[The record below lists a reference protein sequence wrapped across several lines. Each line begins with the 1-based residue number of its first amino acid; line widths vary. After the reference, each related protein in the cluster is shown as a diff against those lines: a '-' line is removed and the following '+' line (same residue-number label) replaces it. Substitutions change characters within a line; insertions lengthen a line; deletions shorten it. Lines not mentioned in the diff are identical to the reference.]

1 MAVTP
6 VASYPNILKYGTK
19 ANYLAIQNKSADV
32 LYFCTDS
39 KEIFKGTINMTDNI
53 VYLGNADTKPTA
65 ANAIPGKLYFNGVN
79 GSNTWEVS
87 DGNAWK
93 VISYPIVTE
102 IDADPNNNDDV
113 HVPSAKAVATLV
125 SQAIAGEG
133 VIASVAASTTTEGAI
148 DVTDGAGNTEEV
160 VIPGVVTTPS
170 YDATTR
176 TFTFPISDDAE
187 NPVVVEL
194 GTDIFIDPEANN
206 RYENGNIYLYLNDGS
221 ATSDP
226 TQLVIPVT
234 ALVTDYFGDDT
245 ASISVDIDNST
256 HKVTASARLR
266 ADNGTTG
273 FKNALKVSSASG
285 DEGLYVQIRKDVD
298 TQGSEFT
305 NALKLSTTAGAEGL
319 YVDLSGI
326 ESDIAT
332 LDSNVQALAAATTVW
347 GTF

>member
-19 ANYLAIQNKSADV
+19 AAYLALQNKSADV

-39 KEIFKGTINMTDNI
+39 KEIFKGTINMTDNV
-53 VYLGNADTKPTA
+53 VYLGNEDTKPA
-65 ANAIPGKLYFNGVN
+65 AADAIAGKLYFNGVA
-79 GSNTWEVS
+79 GANTWEVS
-87 DGNAWK
+87 DGSVWR
-93 VISYPIVTE
+93 VLSYPIVTT
-102 IDADPNNNDDV
+102 IDSNPNNNDDV

-133 VIASVAASTTTEGAI
+133 VVASVVASQTTEGAI
-148 DVTDGAGNTEEV
+148 DVTDGAGTTTE
-160 VIPGVVTTPS
+160 VIVPGVVTTPS

-176 TFTFPISDDAE
+176 TFTFPISNDSE

-194 GTDIFIDPEANN
+194 GTDIFIDPDANN

-221 ATSDP
+221 ATTDP
-226 TQLVIPVT
+226 TELVIPVT
-234 ALVTDYFGDDT
+234 SLVTDYFGDDT
-245 ASISVDIDNST
+245 ASISVDVDNTT
-256 HKVTASARLR
+256 HKVTASAKLR
-266 ADNGTTG
+266 ADNADTG
-273 FKNALKVSSASG
+273 FKNALKVSSAAG
-285 DEGLYVQIRKDVD
+285 DDGLYVQIRKDDD

-305 NALKLSTTAGAEGL
+305 NALKLSTAAGAEGL
-319 YVDLSGI
+319 YVDLSAI
-326 ESDIAT
+326 ETDIAN